1 MKGRRGPGAA
11 RLALPLL
18 LVLGLAPPAQAGRAD
33 DKAREL
39 CGDEHQELL
48 ACKERVKVYEGL
60 GEACDPASTPD
71 PVYPELVQVFRDTPV
86 KVSRAGSRVRVTVPA
101 EVLYT
106 TDDVR
111 LREEGVFAL
120 DMVATALGSHPGHTV
135 AVEAFTCVETPPAA
149 LKKRMPTNME
159 YSVARAQSAGMALI
173 TRFGVPA
180 DRVTISGR
188 ACAEPLNPNDTDDQR
203 RANERLVLEIRPPS
217 PGSSP

>member
-1 MKGRRGPGAA
+1 MSRRPLPAAGGR
-11 RLALPLL
+11 ALL
-18 LVLGLAPPAQAGRAD
+18 LGLALAAPAAHAGRAE

-60 GEACDPASTPD
+60 GEVCDPTSTPD

-86 KVSRAGSRVRVTVPA
+86 KVSRSGSRVQVTVPA

-135 AVEAFTCVETPPAA
+135 AVEAFTCAETPPAA
-149 LKKRMPTNME
+149 LKKRLPTNME
-159 YSVARAQSAGMALI
+159 YSVARAQAAGMALI
-173 TRFGVPA
+173 TRFGVAP

-217 PGSSP
+217 PGASP